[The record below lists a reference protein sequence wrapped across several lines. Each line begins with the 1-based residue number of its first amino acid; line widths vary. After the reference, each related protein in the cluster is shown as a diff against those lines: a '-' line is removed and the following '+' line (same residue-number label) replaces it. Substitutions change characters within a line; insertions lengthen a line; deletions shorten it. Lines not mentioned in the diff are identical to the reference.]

1 MADPDVGVTLDQ
13 LRGKEGAMVL
23 EQVLL
28 VYTHTHTIHIYTH
41 KMVLEQVLLVHT
53 HTLYTYIHTH
63 GTHTHTHYTCIY
75 TRWSWCKC
83 CWYIY
88 TTH

>member
-28 VYTHTHTIHIYTH
+28 VYIYTH
-41 KMVLEQVLLVHT
+41 
-53 HTLYTYIHTH
+53 
-63 GTHTHTHYTCIY
+63 
-75 TRWSWCKC
+75 
-83 CWYIY
+83 YIY
-88 TTH
+88 TIYIEGGPMPHQRPLHTHIHLYI